1 MPERHTEG
9 HSTSTP
15 GGKMFMWITGKVCD
29 DRGRA
34 LADVAIEVS
43 GPCAAGKRSGVTNAQ
58 GHYVLQDLRPG
69 AYTIRFARTGFS
81 TLERT
86 TDALTT
92 YVATINA
99 RLQTSGQRPE

>member
-1 MPERHTEG
+1 
-9 HSTSTP
+9 
-15 GGKMFMWITGKVCD
+15 MWITGQVVD

-34 LADVAIEVS
+34 LPNVTIEAT
-43 GPCAAGKRSGVTNAQ
+43 GPRTAGTRAGVTNTH

-69 AYTIRFARTGFS
+69 VYTIRFARSGFS
-81 TLERT
+81 TLERK

-99 RLQTSGQRPE
+99 RLSAAMPLRS